1 MKNKKLFQK
10 TKACD
15 EDFRILSDEELDFV
29 NGGTDSLES
38 EETPAETSEV
48 QCDSYDSV
56 SNEKKLAELASQ
68 SVASGNEIV
77 TIQESSTPDNTTTD
91 ISGDNP
97 TVAPTGDTSADN
109 IFIEAPINTAPID
122 TQSES
127 PVNDT
132 VDTAISTPADIT
144 ANSSPTGHSSD
155 AFAKLETIKM
165 HSPLAD
171 QKSALRGSS
180 PLQSTLDNISS
191 EGLKINSSA
200 DTSSEGYQLNDR
212 IRTQIRA
219 LDQADYNNQNG
230 SSMMKVSEGAVDST
244 LEALRTLK
252 DKVIN
257 AANDTN
263 TEVDRTAVQKEIEAE
278 IAQIDDNA
286 LLTFNGKFLDT
297 GARNSP
303 GTVSTSLHVGADE
316 NQSVEISM
324 TDMRTQAL
332 NLTGSEGNTLDVTSS
347 PAESNAVKV
356 LDSAL
361 QKALNQEASIGAI
374 MNRLEFTS
382 NNLTTSSENVSKAE
396 ATYSDADMAKEMTEF
411 TKNNILMQASTQML
425 AQANQQN
432 QSVLN
437 LLQ

>member
-1 MKNKKLFQK
+1 MKNKKLFKK

-56 SNEKKLAELASQ
+56 ANEKKLAELASQ

-132 VDTAISTPADIT
+132 VDTVISTPADIT

-230 SSMMKVSEGAVDST
+230 RSMMKVSEGAVDST
-244 LEALRTLK
+244 LETLRTLK

-257 AANDTN
+257 ATNDTN

-297 GARNSP
+297 GAR
-303 GTVSTSLHVGADE
+303 SLHVGADV
-316 NQSVEISM
+316 NPRFEISM

-332 NLTGSEGNTLDVTSS
+332 NLTDSEGNTLDVTSS

-356 LDSAL
+356 IDSAL

-374 MNRLEFTS
+374 QNRLEFTS

-411 TKNNILMQASTQML
+411 TKNNILMQAATPML

-432 QSVLN
+432 QGVLQ